1 MSWSDINNWV
11 YGLVTALIS
20 GVIILIRKVV
30 TNEKQIQL
38 LEADIKRREEYNREK
53 FEEIKI
59 QLTEV
64 KQDIKELIRSK

>member
-11 YGLVTALIS
+11 YGLVTALIA
-20 GVIILIRKVV
+20 GVIALIRKVL

-38 LEADIKRREEYNREK
+38 LEADIKRREEYNQER

>member
-20 GVIILIRKVV
+20 GIIILIRKVL

-64 KQDIKELIRSK
+64 KHDIKELIRSK